1 MPSVSNESP
10 AVNYVDYFTKQFPKD
25 LAQMAQLRDELAQRQ
40 GALTAVAD
48 ANKLKEDA
56 QAYSEGIKAAADSL
70 AEDTKAKNAE
80 AANVLAAAKS
90 QQKDLDA
97 RSAAFEKDSVARE
110 KAVSAREKFV
120 ADREELLNKKDAD
133 LQAKQAALQAAQEA
147 LDARVKAFQA
157 KVAALQA

>member
-1 MPSVSNESP
+1 MPSVSNDSP
-10 AVNYVDYFTKQFPKD
+10 TINYVDYFTKQFPKD
-25 LAQMAQLRDELAQRQ
+25 LAQMAQLRDELEKRQ

-48 ANKLKEDA
+48 ANKLKDDA

-70 AEDTKAKNAE
+70 LEDTKAKNAE
-80 AANVLAAAKS
+80 ATSAVAAAKA

-97 RSAAFEKDSVARE
+97 RAAAFEKDSVARE
-110 KAVSAREKFV
+110 KAVSAREKSV

-133 LQAKQAALQAAQEA
+133 LQAKQAALQAAQDA